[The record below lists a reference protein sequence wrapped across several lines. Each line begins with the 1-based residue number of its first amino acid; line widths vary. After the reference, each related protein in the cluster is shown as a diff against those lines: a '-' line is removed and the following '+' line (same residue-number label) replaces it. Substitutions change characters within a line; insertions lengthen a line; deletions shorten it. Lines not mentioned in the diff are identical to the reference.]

1 MTNGTLIAVTMK
13 LIHMTFL
20 PRKIR
25 LWFFWGAVSV
35 VAYTYV
41 GFPLVAVLRGVLRPK
56 SIHNG
61 SALPRVTMIIAAYNE
76 ASVIAEKLANTLALD
91 YPPALLHVIVA
102 SDGSD
107 DGTNELVARCH
118 APNVRLLA
126 LPRQGKNRTLNAAVA
141 AANGDVLVFSDADSM
156 LAADAL
162 RHLVAPF
169 SDPDVGGVGGDYR
182 YASDMAEGSGERAYW
197 SFDRM
202 LKQLQ
207 SRAGSMTSATGQLY
221 AMRRSLFQPMPEGVT
236 DDFFTSVQV
245 PAAHKR
251 LVFAPRAVAYGSVA
265 ATPRAEFRRKV
276 RVMTAGLRGVWSV
289 RRLLNP
295 FAYGYFAVQ
304 LFSHK
309 VLRRLMVVPLLVIGL
324 TAPTLWRHGWLYR
337 LVTIGQGMLHSAALL
352 GFLLRDTS
360 RGRHKLLSLPL
371 FFDMVHVAALAAL
384 WNLAR
389 GTRHDIWVPEREM
402 PSGAKVDFQSTH
414 T

>member
-1 MTNGTLIAVTMK
+1 M
-13 LIHMTFL
+13 
-20 PRKIR
+20 
-25 LWFFWGAVSV
+25 
-35 VAYTYV
+35 VAYTYL
-41 GFPLVAVLRGVLRPK
+41 GFPLLTVLRGLLRPQV
-56 SIHNG
+56 IQTG
-61 SALPRVTMIIAAYNE
+61 SELPHVTMIIAAYNE
-76 ASVIAEKLANTLALD
+76 APVIIKKLANTLALD
-91 YPPALLHVIVA
+91 YPHTHLQVIVA

-107 DGTNELVARCH
+107 DGTNELVAQCDV
-118 APNVRLLA
+118 PNVQLLA
-126 LPRQGKNRTLNAAVA
+126 LPRQGKNRTLNTAVA
-141 AANGDVLVFSDADSM
+141 AADGDILAFSDADSM
-156 LAADAL
+156 LAPDAL

-169 SDPDVGGVGGDYR
+169 SDPAVGGVGGDYR
-182 YASDMAEGSGERAYW
+182 YASDVAEGSGERTYW

-207 SRAGSMTSATGQLY
+207 SRSGSMTSATGQIY

-251 LVFAPRAVAYGSVA
+251 LVFEPRAVAYGPVA
-265 ATPRAEFRRKV
+265 ATSKAEFRRKV
-276 RVMTAGLRGVWSV
+276 RVMAAGLRGVWSV

-295 FAYGYFAVQ
+295 IAYGYFAVQ

-309 VLRRLMVVPLLVIGL
+309 VLRRLMVLPLLVIGL

-337 LVTIGQGMLHSAALL
+337 LVTLGQGMLHSAALL

-360 RGRHKLLSLPL
+360 RGGNKLLSLPF

-389 GTRHDIWVPEREM
+389 GTRHDIWVPQREIM
-402 PSGAKVDFQSTH
+402 AKVK
-414 T
+414 